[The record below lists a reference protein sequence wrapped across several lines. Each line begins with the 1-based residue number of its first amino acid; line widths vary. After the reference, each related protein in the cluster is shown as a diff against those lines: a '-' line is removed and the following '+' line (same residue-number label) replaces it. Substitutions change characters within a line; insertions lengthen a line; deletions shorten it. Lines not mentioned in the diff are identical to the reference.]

1 MRGKDVFVD
10 RFELDANLE
19 LADTQHWAPNC
30 ATFSRAREIPVPGAK
45 NAPVP
50 LRSDEFPEGIPDE
63 VSRLS
68 SKARKRLDTDT
79 CMADLAADSCVAAD
93 EREKGFTF
101 EHPACMFEGSRRKK
115 YQALIT
121 NRVEFESMGRIC
133 NGNRVCDRTG
143 EPHLKW
149 RPVVH
154 AGRVLQ
160 FTTGDEREYP
170 KGFCQSYAKCLR
182 PRLSSHE
189 SFMEIFSG
197 PNAPLS
203 SAVAEEMGVPLPGSK
218 KETQKGVKSELQ
230 HLSQLIGDVSSE
242 TSILERSEVKAMKM
256 RKVENSHQRAVV
268 VEAGKQPGYGKRAQ
282 LIPDGIQ
289 DPLKHLGIA
298 LTLGHPF
305 DSEGALQQDHSEAL
319 RKAPDLPCEADRM
332 RLEVFWGRGRSSL
345 KVRKSYPCSKAMS
358 NWLAIRPRDLVDVPG
373 QP

>member
-1 MRGKDVFVD
+1 MDS
-10 RFELDANLE
+10 NLE
-19 LADTQHWAPNC
+19 LADNQHWAPNC

-63 VSRLS
+63 VNRLS

-79 CMADLAADSCVAAD
+79 RMADLAADSCVAA
-93 EREKGFTF
+93 
-101 EHPACMFEGSRRKK
+101 EHPGRSIALHLNSWKRLVQRKGVRVINYHTCMFEGSRRKK

-133 NGNRVCDRTG
+133 NGNKVCDRTG

-154 AGRVLQ
+154 AGKVLQ

-170 KGFCQSYAKCLR
+170 KGFCESYAKCLG
-182 PRLSSHE
+182 PRLSSSE
-189 SFMEIFSG
+189 SFIEIFSG

-242 TSILERSEVKAMKM
+242 TSILERSDVKAVKM
-256 RKVENSHQRAVV
+256 RKVESSHQRAVV
-268 VEAGKQPGYGKRAQ
+268 VEAGKQPGYGKRIQ

-289 DPLKHLGIA
+289 DPLIG
-298 LTLGHPF
+298 T
-305 DSEGALQQDHSEAL
+305 
-319 RKAPDLPCEADRM
+319 
-332 RLEVFWGRGRSSL
+332 SL
-345 KVRKSYPCSKAMS
+345 
-358 NWLAIRPRDLVDVPG
+358 
-373 QP
+373 